1 MAESN
6 QNRSRLVCFI
16 VSVALNIFFVANVCI
31 SRKALSWSARAVAEV
46 EAVAS
51 ISCSGHGRAFLDGL
65 IENGKPVC
73 ECNAC
78 YGGPDCSQLL
88 PNCVAD
94 ADSGDPLFLEPFWM
108 KNSGRSTVVIPGWH
122 RMSYDYSDNSY
133 ISQEL
138 EKNIRKLHAI
148 TKNAVT
154 DGRYIVFGAGSTQL
168 LNAAVYALSMNMSS
182 PAKVVAEK
190 PFYPVYKEQT
200 EFFKAKQFEFHGDAS
215 SLRNGTSNTIEN
227 VIEFV
232 ASPNNPDGNLK
243 KAVLEGPS
251 VKTIHDYAYYWPHY
265 TAIPAP
271 ADEDLMI
278 FTMSKL
284 TGHAGSR
291 FGWAI
296 VKDKNVYENML
307 QYKSL
312 ADSGTS
318 KDTQLRALKLIK
330 VVLENGGRGIYNFA
344 YKTMRG
350 RWTKLNHVLSLS
362 KRFKLQEIPPSFC
375 NYSRTV
381 RGASPAFAW
390 LKCTKE
396 EDSNCYK
403 VLHQE
408 ANIFGREGSS
418 FDAENH
424 YVRLSLVKRADEFNL
439 LLDRLEELVSKEDQ
453 NQTTRSS

>member
-1 MAESN
+1 MAESD
-6 QNRSRLVCFI
+6 QNRFR
-16 VSVALNIFFVANVCI
+16 FV
-31 SRKALSWSARAVAEV
+31 KALSWSARAAAEV

-94 ADSGDPLFLEPFWM
+94 ADRIL
-108 KNSGRSTVVIPGWH
+108 
-122 RMSYDYSDNSY
+122 
-133 ISQEL
+133 Q
-138 EKNIRKLHAI
+138 
-148 TKNAVT
+148 
-154 DGRYIVFGAGSTQL
+154 
-168 LNAAVYALSMNMSS
+168 
-182 PAKVVAEK
+182 
-190 PFYPVYKEQT
+190 
-200 EFFKAKQFEFHGDAS
+200 AKQFEFHGDAS

-291 FGWAI
+291 FG
-296 VKDKNVYENML
+296 
-307 QYKSL
+307 
-312 ADSGTS
+312 
-318 KDTQLRALKLIK
+318 TQLRALKLIK

-408 ANIFGREGSS
+408 ANILGREGSS

>member
-1 MAESN
+1 N
-6 QNRSRLVCFI
+6 L
-16 VSVALNIFFVANVCI
+16 CI
-31 SRKALSWSARAVAEV
+31 SRKPLSWSARAAAEA

-154 DGRYIVFGAGSTQL
+154 DGRNIVFGAGATQL
-168 LNAAVYALSMNMSS
+168 LNAAIYALSMNMSS
-182 PAKVVAEK
+182 PRSRCRKA
-190 PFYPVYKEQT
+190 FLS
-200 EFFKAKQFEFHGDAS
+200 EFFEAKQFQFHGDAS
-215 SLRNGTSNTIEN
+215 LLRNGTSKTTEN

-291 FGWAI
+291 FR
-296 VKDKNVYENML
+296 DKNVYENML

-362 KRFKLQEIPPSFC
+362 KRFKLQEIPSSFC

-381 RGASPAFAW
+381 RGASPAYAW
-390 LKCTKE
+390 LKCERE
-396 EDSNCYK
+396 EDSNCSA
-403 VLHQE
+403 VLR
-408 ANIFGREGSS
+408 AAKIIGREGSLFES
-418 FDAENH
+418 DDR
-424 YVRLSLVKRADEFNL
+424 YVRLSLLRSQDDFDL
-439 LLDRLEELVSKEDQ
+439 LLRRLNDLISKEKGA
-453 NQTTRSS
+453 QTM

>member
-1 MAESN
+1 MAESD
-6 QNRSRLVCFI
+6 QNRFRFVCVI
-16 VSVALNIFFVANVCI
+16 VSVALNILFVTNLCI
-31 SRKALSWSARAVAEV
+31 SRKALSWSARAAAEV

-73 ECNAC
+73 ECSAC

-108 KNSGRSTVVIPGWH
+108 KNS
-122 RMSYDYSDNSY
+122 
-133 ISQEL
+133 
-138 EKNIRKLHAI
+138 
-148 TKNAVT
+148 
-154 DGRYIVFGAGSTQL
+154 
-168 LNAAVYALSMNMSS
+168 
-182 PAKVVAEK
+182 
-190 PFYPVYKEQT
+190 
-200 EFFKAKQFEFHGDAS
+200 
-215 SLRNGTSNTIEN
+215 
-227 VIEFV
+227 

-362 KRFKLQEIPPSFC
+362 KRFKLQEIP
-375 NYSRTV
+375 
-381 RGASPAFAW
+381 
-390 LKCTKE
+390 
-396 EDSNCYK
+396 
-403 VLHQE
+403 LHSAIIPEQ
-408 ANIFGREGSS
+408 
-418 FDAENH
+418 
-424 YVRLSLVKRADEFNL
+424 
-439 LLDRLEELVSKEDQ
+439 LEEHLQ
-453 NQTTRSS
+453 LLHG

>member
-1 MAESN
+1 MHHSCVVRIATAN
-6 QNRSRLVCFI
+6 KF
-16 VSVALNIFFVANVCI
+16 VAKFVANLNLCI
-31 SRKALSWSARAVAEV
+31 SRRPLSWSAGAAAEA

-190 PFYPVYKEQT
+190 PFYPNSS
-200 EFFKAKQFEFHGDAS
+200 KQS
-215 SLRNGTSNTIEN
+215 SLSFMEMHHYWNNASKTTEN

-271 ADEDLMI
+271 ADEEVMI

-296 VKDKNVYENML
+296 VKDKDIYENML
-307 QYKSL
+307 KYKSL

-330 VVLENGGRGIYNFA
+330 VVLEDGGRGIFNFA

-350 RWTKLNHVLSLS
+350 RWTKLKHVLSLS
-362 KRFKLQEIPPSFC
+362 KRFKLQEIPPAFC

-390 LKCTKE
+390 LKCAKE
-396 EDSNCYK
+396 EDSNCHK

-408 ANIFGREGSS
+408 ANILGREGRS
-418 FDAENH
+418 FDAEDR
-424 YVRLSLVKRADEFNL
+424 YVRLSLVKSADDFNL
-439 LLDRLEELVSKEDQ
+439 LFDRLKELVYKEEQ